1 MQISVVGLDIAKQVF
16 QVHAADVDGRPVAQL
31 KLRRAQ
37 VLDYFRAL
45 PPCLVGMEAC
55 ATAHH
60 WARELSALG
69 HAVRLMPPA
78 YVKPYVK
85 RNKTDAADAE
95 AIAEAVTRPT
105 MRFVPVKSAEQ
116 QAALMLHR
124 VRELLVRQRT
134 MLATAI
140 RAHLAEFGIIA
151 PQGIHRVEM
160 LTKEVNDPAV
170 PPLAR
175 DALMLLVDELASV
188 WQRIDELEVRLVALH
203 RADEVSRRLASIPG
217 VGPITAMAIAN
228 TVPDPSMFRSGR
240 EFAAWLG
247 SRQRA
252 IQAVAR
258 IDWGGYPSAATAT
271 SGICSTSERVMQSAL
286 PTPPGEQ
293 LQIDFGERR
302 VEIAGV
308 ATKVFF
314 FVATLGYSRRLHV
327 RAFGHEKQESWFAGM
342 ESTFQAFGGIAREV
356 LLDNAR
362 ALVLHHDPSSREVVL
377 HPRLHGRW
385 SRGREGTNA
394 TLSSRF
400 AAVRVRP
407 AHLDYWLSEP
417 HAEEWL
423 LIEQPD
429 GEAEPTKYW
438 LSSLPGTT
446 PLPDLVANAK
456 LRWRIER
463 DYQDRRQRRHPYL
476 LFC

>member
-170 PPLAR
+170 PPLTR

-188 WQRIDELEVRLVALH
+188 WQRIDGLEVRLVACTAPTKS
-203 RADEVSRRLASIPG
+203 ADGLRRYP
-217 VGPITAMAIAN
+217 V
-228 TVPDPSMFRSGR
+228 SGR
-240 EFAAWLG
+240 SQPWRSQTPYPTPRCSALVVSSPLGSG

-286 PTPPGEQ
+286 PRLEPQ
-293 LQIDFGERR
+293 RERR
-302 VEIAGV
+302 GSGACRSV
-308 ATKVFF
+308 
-314 FVATLGYSRRLHV
+314 
-327 RAFGHEKQESWFAGM
+327 
-342 ESTFQAFGGIAREV
+342 
-356 LLDNAR
+356 D
-362 ALVLHHDPSSREVVL
+362 
-377 HPRLHGRW
+377 
-385 SRGREGTNA
+385 
-394 TLSSRF
+394 
-400 AAVRVRP
+400 
-407 AHLDYWLSEP
+407 
-417 HAEEWL
+417 
-423 LIEQPD
+423 
-429 GEAEPTKYW
+429 
-438 LSSLPGTT
+438 
-446 PLPDLVANAK
+446 
-456 LRWRIER
+456 
-463 DYQDRRQRRHPYL
+463 RQRSSSSPSPIRWHAL
-476 LFC
+476 RGH

>member
-1 MQISVVGLDIAKQVF
+1 MSRLTLTTALVLISASLASAAPVGAQTQNPYAGEQSRAIKALSPKEVYDLTQGRGMGLAKAAELNRYPGPMHALELAGPLMGWTAPAPGISVASWLSWQSNSKRSRPMQISVVGLDIAKQVF

-247 SRQRA
+247 LTPKSHSSGGKDRLGRISKRGDRYIRHLLYIGAGNAIRFAKARA
-252 IQAVAR
+252 ATGEAWIRGLQERRPPKVVIIALANKMAR
-258 IDWGGYPSAATAT
+258 IAWALMIRGQSFRSPAVVAA
-271 SGICSTSERVMQSAL
+271 
-286 PTPPGEQ
+286 
-293 LQIDFGERR
+293 
-302 VEIAGV
+302 
-308 ATKVFF
+308 
-314 FVATLGYSRRLHV
+314 
-327 RAFGHEKQESWFAGM
+327 
-342 ESTFQAFGGIAREV
+342 
-356 LLDNAR
+356 
-362 ALVLHHDPSSREVVL
+362 
-377 HPRLHGRW
+377 
-385 SRGREGTNA
+385 
-394 TLSSRF
+394 
-400 AAVRVRP
+400 
-407 AHLDYWLSEP
+407 
-417 HAEEWL
+417 
-423 LIEQPD
+423 
-429 GEAEPTKYW
+429 
-438 LSSLPGTT
+438 
-446 PLPDLVANAK
+446 
-456 LRWRIER
+456 
-463 DYQDRRQRRHPYL
+463 
-476 LFC
+476 

>member
-1 MQISVVGLDIAKQVF
+1 
-16 QVHAADVDGRPVAQL
+16 
-31 KLRRAQ
+31 
-37 VLDYFRAL
+37 
-45 PPCLVGMEAC
+45 MEAC
-55 ATAHH
+55 ATARH

-160 LTKEVNDPAV
+160 LAKEVNEPAV

-188 WQRIDELEVRLVALH
+188 WQRIDGLEVRLVALH

-247 SRQRA
+247 LTPKSHSSGGKDRLGRISKRGDRYIRHLLYIGAGNAIRFAKARA
-252 IQAVAR
+252 ATGEAWIRGLQERRPPKVVIIALANKMAR
-258 IDWGGYPSAATAT
+258 IAW
-271 SGICSTSERVMQSAL
+271 AL
-286 PTPPGEQ
+286 
-293 LQIDFGERR
+293 
-302 VEIAGV
+302 
-308 ATKVFF
+308 
-314 FVATLGYSRRLHV
+314 
-327 RAFGHEKQESWFAGM
+327 M
-342 ESTFQAFGGIAREV
+342 
-356 LLDNAR
+356 
-362 ALVLHHDPSSREVVL
+362 
-377 HPRLHGRW
+377 
-385 SRGREGTNA
+385 SRGQSFRSPA
-394 TLSSRF
+394 VV
-400 AAVRVRP
+400 AA
-407 AHLDYWLSEP
+407 
-417 HAEEWL
+417 
-423 LIEQPD
+423 
-429 GEAEPTKYW
+429 
-438 LSSLPGTT
+438 
-446 PLPDLVANAK
+446 
-456 LRWRIER
+456 
-463 DYQDRRQRRHPYL
+463 
-476 LFC
+476 

>member
-1 MQISVVGLDIAKQVF
+1 MQISVVGLDIAKQIF
-16 QVHAADVDGRPVAQL
+16 QVHAADVEGRPVAQL

-37 VLDYFRAL
+37 VLEYFRAL

-160 LTKEVNDPAV
+160 LAKEVNDPTV

-247 SRQRA
+247 LTPKSHSSGGKDRLGRISKRGDRYIRHLLYIGAGNAIRFAKARA
-252 IQAVAR
+252 ATGEAWIRGLQERRPPKVVIISLANKMAR
-258 IDWGGYPSAATAT
+258 IAWALMIRGQSFRSPAVVAA
-271 SGICSTSERVMQSAL
+271 
-286 PTPPGEQ
+286 
-293 LQIDFGERR
+293 
-302 VEIAGV
+302 
-308 ATKVFF
+308 
-314 FVATLGYSRRLHV
+314 
-327 RAFGHEKQESWFAGM
+327 
-342 ESTFQAFGGIAREV
+342 
-356 LLDNAR
+356 
-362 ALVLHHDPSSREVVL
+362 
-377 HPRLHGRW
+377 
-385 SRGREGTNA
+385 
-394 TLSSRF
+394 
-400 AAVRVRP
+400 
-407 AHLDYWLSEP
+407 
-417 HAEEWL
+417 
-423 LIEQPD
+423 
-429 GEAEPTKYW
+429 
-438 LSSLPGTT
+438 
-446 PLPDLVANAK
+446 
-456 LRWRIER
+456 
-463 DYQDRRQRRHPYL
+463 
-476 LFC
+476 